1 MWTASN
7 NDLAFIAA
15 REACV
20 LKAYPDAH
28 SLAIGFGINDKT
40 LKPGDKITYEEAI
53 RRFVAVAADYEADIN
68 KIFGPM
74 NFQPH
79 EYGALFILDYNIGGT
94 KMRQHHL
101 LLDAA
106 KAYGDQP
113 TNRVLRGWV
122 SYYMIMSLFSNV
134 TGVFNPARR
143 YREATLFETGDYG
156 NISRLKFLPA
166 HKTNKVDP
174 YEDRPMPKFK

>member
-20 LKAYPDAH
+20 LRAYPDTH
-28 SLAIGFGINDKT
+28 SLAIGFGINDKK
-40 LKPGDKITYEEAI
+40 LKPGDTITYEEAI
-53 RRFVAVAADYEADIN
+53 RRFLAAAANYEADIN
-68 KIFGPM
+68 KLFPD
-74 NFQPH
+74 NLRPH

-94 KMRQHHL
+94 EMGKHRL

-106 KAYGDQP
+106 KNYGDRP
-113 TNRVLRGWV
+113 KDRTLRGWV
-122 SYYMIMSLFSNV
+122 SYYMIMSKFSNV

-156 NISRLKFLPA
+156 DISELKFLPA
-166 HKTNKVDP
+166 NKTNRVDP
-174 YEDRPMPKFK
+174 YEKRPMPKFK